1 MASRRKLK
9 KNVNYISDVLAG
21 LCMIERMNANEE
33 EKRNAIDDL
42 FLQVIN
48 TRQDVISRI
57 SHTEA
62 GSVKAFYKKLKE
74 DFNNSNSE
82 VFNKLDE
89 LSGK

>member
-21 LCMIERMNANEE
+21 LCMIERMNAKEE
-33 EKRNAIDDL
+33 NQNAIDNL

-82 VFNKLDE
+82 VFNKLNE
-89 LSGK
+89 LSEK

>member
-1 MASRRKLK
+1 MASRRNLK

-21 LCMIERMNANEE
+21 LCMIERMNAAEE
-33 EKRNAIDDL
+33 NVKAIDTL

-74 DFNNSNSE
+74 DFNKSNTE
-82 VFNKLDE
+82 VFEKLNE
-89 LSGK
+89 LSAK